1 VFRLRVIATVRSV
14 RNAFRTVALVEAVT
28 WAALLVAM
36 FFKWVVQD
44 DPHAGIE
51 GGVPYAG
58 MAHGVAFVA
67 YVVVTLLTWRHF
79 RWSPRVGLTA
89 LACGIPPFATV
100 VFEVKADRR
109 GLLDRAPRESTTV
122 VTP

>member
-1 VFRLRVIATVRSV
+1 M

-28 WAALLVAM
+28 WGALLVAM

-58 MAHGVAFVA
+58 MAHGIAFMA
-67 YVVVTLLTWRHF
+67 YGVVTLAAWIHF
-79 RWSPRVGLTA
+79 RWSVKVGIVA
-89 LACGIPPFATV
+89 LLAAIPPFTTV
-100 VFEVKADRR
+100 VFERWADRR
-109 GLLDRAPRESTTV
+109 GMLEVRDVVPSRATT
-122 VTP
+122 

>member
-1 VFRLRVIATVRSV
+1 M

-58 MAHGVAFVA
+58 MAHGIAFIA
-67 YVVVTLLTWRHF
+67 YGLVTLAAWRHF
-79 RWSPRVGLTA
+79 GWSRRTGIVA
-89 LACGIPPFATV
+89 LVCAVPPFATI
-100 VFEVKADRR
+100 VFERSADRR
-109 GLLDRAPRESTTV
+109 GLLAERTDADAGVAR
-122 VTP
+122 